1 MSGVEVRV
9 SGAKARVSGARAR
22 RRAGN
27 GALDF
32 GLLDGFVGFQLHKAR
47 NRAATAL
54 HHMIAPELL
63 PGHFPIL
70 YLIARN
76 PGCSQSAVAR
86 AVGLDRSSL
95 VPILT
100 RFERRGWITREPST
114 EDGRAYALALTGAG
128 RKKLDKVF
136 KQVSTL
142 EKRISNGLGDGGQRQ
157 MLRLLHRF
165 QAAFDAE

>member
-1 MSGVEVRV
+1 MSNRKRPANGR
-9 SGAKARVSGARAR
+9 
-22 RRAGN
+22 N

-32 GLLDGFVGFQLHKAR
+32 GVLDSFVGFQLHKAR
-47 NRAATAL
+47 NQAATAL

-100 RFERRGWITREPST
+100 RFERKGWITRHAAA
-114 EDGRAYALALTGAG
+114 DDKRAYALQLTGDG
-128 RKKLDKVF
+128 RKKLERAF
-136 KQVSTL
+136 ALVSSL
-142 EKRISNGLGDGGQRQ
+142 EDRISSSLGGPGQKE

-165 QAAFDAE
+165 QAAFDGR